1 MTESKTSSQPKPR
14 NNPVVERSAIV
25 FSHPSEAEFAKV
37 LDFFG
42 IEWRYE
48 PTTFPIYW
56 DEQGNLLEAFTPDFY
71 LIEQD
76 LYIELT
82 TLRAKL
88 MKVKHRK
95 IKRMHELY
103 PEIHIRLWSRA
114 DFMGFMQRFGLTGRE
129 PELVGKDALNKQ

>member
-1 MTESKTSSQPKPR
+1 MTDSQANNRPR
-14 NNPVVERSAIV
+14 PRTNPAVERSAIA
-25 FSHPSEAEFAKV
+25 FSHPSEAEFARI

-95 IKRMHELY
+95 IKRMRELY
-103 PEIHIRLWSRA
+103 PEVNIRLWSRA
-114 DFMGFMQRFGLTGRE
+114 DFVGFMHRFGLTGRE
-129 PELVGKDALNKQ
+129 PELIGKDAVAR